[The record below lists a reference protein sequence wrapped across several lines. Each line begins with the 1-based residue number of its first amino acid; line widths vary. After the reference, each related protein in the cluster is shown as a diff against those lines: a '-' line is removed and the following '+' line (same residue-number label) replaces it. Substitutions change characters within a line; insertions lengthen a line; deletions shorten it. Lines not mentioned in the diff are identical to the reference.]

1 MGGGIGVGVWRCTFC
16 FSRLM
21 FGWLCAFSFEAFEH
35 RWQHN
40 VQHFNDHRGFVQTF
54 GESFSSSQSPSFS
67 SWPHFHCFHLFQ
79 CSLESWVAVW
89 GNNMYSALTISR
101 NLLLS
106 TTETFL
112 QPKWANT
119 KNLEPII
126 AVVIINTFII
136 VIIMIIIMV
145 ITFRCHHA
153 IFSLSRS
160 PDRARRSTRA
170 SRSRRWWQTWCI
182 RPGLI
187 CDHFIWHV
195 KILFDYLIFKHLI
208 RLSDIW

>member
-1 MGGGIGVGVWRCTFC
+1 
-16 FSRLM
+16 M
-21 FGWLCAFSFEAFEH
+21 FGWFCAFSFEAFEH

-40 VQHFNDHRGFVQTF
+40 VQHFNGHRGFVQTF
-54 GESFSSSQSPSFS
+54 GERSERPSSSQSPSFS

-119 KNLEPII
+119 KNLEPI
-126 AVVIINTFII
+126 NY
-136 VIIMIIIMV
+136 
-145 ITFRCHHA
+145 CHHQHLHHCHHHDHQQLHHVSLSSSNL
-153 IFSLSRS
+153 FSQSLSRS
-160 PDRARRSTRA
+160 GSTINQSKSFKKVMA
-170 SRSRRWWQTWCI
+170 DVMQPAGTDMWS
-182 RPGLI
+182 
-187 CDHFIWHV
+187 F
-195 KILFDYLIFKHLI
+195 YLTCENIVW
-208 RLSDIW
+208 LSDI